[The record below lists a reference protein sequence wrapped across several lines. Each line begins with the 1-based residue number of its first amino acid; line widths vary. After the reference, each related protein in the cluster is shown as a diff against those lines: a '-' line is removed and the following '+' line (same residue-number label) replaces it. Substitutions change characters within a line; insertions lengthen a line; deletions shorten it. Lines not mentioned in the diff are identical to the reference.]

1 MNIIRLQNNLFENDS
16 KTFLYKSTIGN
27 IYLTHYKD
35 YIVSISFQNTNKI
48 NNDEKEPYIIKQTK
62 KQLDEYFALK
72 RKIFDIPI
80 AVYGSDFQYRVWA
93 ETYKI
98 PFGEIETYSNI
109 AKKISNSSGSIFR
122 AVGSAEGKNKIAI
135 IIPCHRVVAK
145 DLKLTGYAGGIE
157 KKEYLLKLEG
167 FNIDK
172 LKIIR

>member
-1 MNIIRLQNNLFENDS
+1 MNIIRLENSHIDD
-16 KTFLYKSTIGN
+16 KVFLYKSPIGN
-27 IYLTHYKD
+27 LYLTHYKD
-35 YIVSISFQNTNKI
+35 YITSISFQSNYSIST
-48 NNDEKEPYIIKQTK
+48 DKEPEIIKEAK
-62 KQLDEYFALK
+62 KELDEYFELK

-80 AVYGSDFQYRVWA
+80 AVYGSDFQYKVWI

-109 AKKISNSSGSIFR
+109 AKKISNSFGSIFR
-122 AVGSAEGKNKIAI
+122 AVGSAEGKNKIPI
-135 IIPCHRVVAK
+135 IIPCHRVVSK

>member
-1 MNIIRLQNNLFENDS
+1 MNIIRLENSQIDDD
-16 KTFLYKSTIGN
+16 KVFLYKSPIGN
-27 IYLTHYKD
+27 LYLTHYKD
-35 YIVSISFQNTNKI
+35 YITSISFQNNYNINTNK
-48 NNDEKEPYIIKQTK
+48 EPNIIKEAK
-62 KQLDEYFALK
+62 KQLDEYFELK

-80 AVYGSDFQYRVWA
+80 AVYGSDFQYNVWK

-122 AVGSAEGKNKIAI
+122 AVGSAEGKNKIPI
-135 IIPCHRVVAK
+135 IIPCHRVVSK

-167 FNIDK
+167 FKINN
-172 LKIIR
+172 LKIIK

>member
-1 MNIIRLQNNLFENDS
+1 MNIIRLENSHIND
-16 KTFLYKSTIGN
+16 KVFLYKSPIGN
-27 IYLTHYKD
+27 LYLTHYKD
-35 YIVSISFQNTNKI
+35 YITSISFQSNYSIST
-48 NNDEKEPYIIKQTK
+48 DKEPEIIKEAK
-62 KQLDEYFALK
+62 KELDEYFELK

-80 AVYGSDFQYRVWA
+80 AVYGSDFQYKVWI

-109 AKKISNSSGSIFR
+109 AKKISNSFGSIFR
-122 AVGSAEGKNKIAI
+122 AVGSAEGKNKIPI
-135 IIPCHRVVAK
+135 IIPCHRVVSK

>member
-1 MNIIRLQNNLFENDS
+1 MNIIRLENSHIDD
-16 KTFLYKSTIGN
+16 KVFLYKSPIGN
-27 IYLTHYKD
+27 LYLSHYKN
-35 YIVSISFQNTNKI
+35 YITSISFQSNYSTST
-48 NNDEKEPYIIKQTK
+48 DKEPEIIKEAK
-62 KQLDEYFALK
+62 KELDEYFELK

-80 AVYGSDFQYRVWA
+80 AVYGSDFQYKVWI

-109 AKKISNSSGSIFR
+109 AKKISNSFGSIFR
-122 AVGSAEGKNKIAI
+122 AVGSAEGKNKIPI
-135 IIPCHRVVAK
+135 IIPCHRVVSK

>member
-1 MNIIRLQNNLFENDS
+1 MNIIRLENSQIDD
-16 KTFLYKSTIGN
+16 KVFLYKSPIGN
-27 IYLTHYKD
+27 LYLTHYKD
-35 YIVSISFQNTNKI
+35 YITSISFQSNYSIST
-48 NNDEKEPYIIKQTK
+48 DKEPEIIKEAK
-62 KQLDEYFALK
+62 KELDEYFNLK

-80 AVYGSDFQYRVWA
+80 AVYGSDFQYKVWI

-109 AKKISNSSGSIFR
+109 AKKISNSFGSIFR
-122 AVGSAEGKNKIAI
+122 AVGSAEGKNKIPI
-135 IIPCHRVVAK
+135 IIPCHRVVSK

>member
-1 MNIIRLQNNLFENDS
+1 MNIIRLENSQIDD
-16 KTFLYKSTIGN
+16 KVFLYKSPIGN
-27 IYLTHYKD
+27 LYLTHYKD
-35 YIVSISFQNTNKI
+35 YITSISFQSNYSIST
-48 NNDEKEPYIIKQTK
+48 DKEPEIIKEAK
-62 KQLDEYFALK
+62 KELDEYFNLK

-80 AVYGSDFQYRVWA
+80 AIYGSDFQYKVWI

-109 AKKISNSSGSIFR
+109 AKKISNSFGSIFR
-122 AVGSAEGKNKIAI
+122 AVGSAEGKNKIPI
-135 IIPCHRVVAK
+135 IIPCHRVVSK

>member
-1 MNIIRLQNNLFENDS
+1 MNIIRLENSHIDD
-16 KTFLYKSTIGN
+16 KVFLYKSPIGN
-27 IYLTHYKD
+27 LYLTHYKD
-35 YIVSISFQNTNKI
+35 YITSISFQSNYSIST
-48 NNDEKEPYIIKQTK
+48 DKEPEIIKEAK
-62 KQLDEYFALK
+62 KELDEYFNLK

-80 AVYGSDFQYRVWA
+80 AVYGSDFQYKVWI

-109 AKKISNSSGSIFR
+109 AKKISNSFGSIFR
-122 AVGSAEGKNKIAI
+122 AVGSAEGKNKIPI
-135 IIPCHRVVAK
+135 IIPCHRVVSK

>member
-1 MNIIRLQNNLFENDS
+1 MNIIRLENSQIDDD
-16 KTFLYKSTIGN
+16 KVFLYKSPIGN
-27 IYLTHYKD
+27 LYLTHYKD
-35 YIVSISFQNTNKI
+35 YITSISFQNNYNI
-48 NNDEKEPYIIKQTK
+48 NTDKEPNIIKEAK
-62 KQLDEYFALK
+62 KQLDEYFGLK

-80 AVYGSDFQYRVWA
+80 AVYGSDFQYKVWI

-122 AVGSAEGKNKIAI
+122 AVGSAEGKNKIPI
-135 IIPCHRVVAK
+135 IIPCHRVVSK

-167 FNIDK
+167 FKINN
-172 LKIIR
+172 LKIIK

>member
-1 MNIIRLQNNLFENDS
+1 MNIIRLENSQIDD
-16 KTFLYKSTIGN
+16 KVFLYKSPIGN
-27 IYLTHYKD
+27 LYLTHYKD
-35 YIVSISFQNTNKI
+35 YITSISFQSNYSIST
-48 NNDEKEPYIIKQTK
+48 DKEPEIIKEAK
-62 KQLDEYFALK
+62 KELDEYFNLK

-80 AVYGSDFQYRVWA
+80 AVYGSDFQYKVWK

-109 AKKISNSSGSIFR
+109 AKKISNSFGSIFR
-122 AVGSAEGKNKIAI
+122 AVGSAEGKNKIPI
-135 IIPCHRVVAK
+135 IIPCHRVVSK

>member
-1 MNIIRLQNNLFENDS
+1 MNIIRLENSQIDDD
-16 KTFLYKSTIGN
+16 KVFLYKSPIGN
-27 IYLTHYKD
+27 LYLTHYKD
-35 YIVSISFQNTNKI
+35 YITSISFQSNYNISTNK
-48 NNDEKEPYIIKQTK
+48 EPNIIKETK
-62 KQLDEYFALK
+62 NQLDEYFELK

-80 AVYGSDFQYRVWA
+80 AVYGSDFQYKVWI

-122 AVGSAEGKNKIAI
+122 AVGSAEGKNKIPI
-135 IIPCHRVVAK
+135 IIPCHRVVSK

-167 FNIDK
+167 FKINN
-172 LKIIR
+172 LKIIK

>member
-1 MNIIRLQNNLFENDS
+1 MNIIRLENSQIDD
-16 KTFLYKSTIGN
+16 KVFLYKSPIGN
-27 IYLTHYKD
+27 LYLTHYKD
-35 YIVSISFQNTNKI
+35 YITSISFQSNYSISTNK
-48 NNDEKEPYIIKQTK
+48 EPEIIKEAK
-62 KQLDEYFALK
+62 KELDEYFNLK

-80 AVYGSDFQYRVWA
+80 AVYGSDFQYKVWI

-109 AKKISNSSGSIFR
+109 AKKISNSFGSIFR
-122 AVGSAEGKNKIAI
+122 AVGSAEGKNKIPI
-135 IIPCHRVVAK
+135 IIPCHRVVSK

>member
-1 MNIIRLQNNLFENDS
+1 MNIIRLENSHIDD
-16 KTFLYKSTIGN
+16 KVFLYKSPIGN
-27 IYLTHYKD
+27 LYLSHYKN
-35 YIVSISFQNTNKI
+35 YITSISFQSNYSIST
-48 NNDEKEPYIIKQTK
+48 DKEPEIIKEAK
-62 KQLDEYFALK
+62 KELDEYFNLK

-80 AVYGSDFQYRVWA
+80 AVYGSDFQYKVWI

-109 AKKISNSSGSIFR
+109 AKKISNSFGSIFR
-122 AVGSAEGKNKIAI
+122 AVGSAEGKNKIPI
-135 IIPCHRVVAK
+135 IIPCHRVVSK

>member
-1 MNIIRLQNNLFENDS
+1 MNIIRLENSQIDD
-16 KTFLYKSTIGN
+16 KVFLHKSPIGN
-27 IYLTHYKD
+27 LYLTHYKD
-35 YIVSISFQNTNKI
+35 YITSISFQSNYNIST
-48 NNDEKEPYIIKQTK
+48 DKEPVIIKETK
-62 KQLDEYFALK
+62 KELDEYFNLK

-80 AVYGSDFQYRVWA
+80 AVYGSDFQYKVWI

-109 AKKISNSSGSIFR
+109 AKKISNSFGSIFR
-122 AVGSAEGKNKIAI
+122 AVGSAEGKNKIPI
-135 IIPCHRVVAK
+135 IIPCHRVVSK

>member
-1 MNIIRLQNNLFENDS
+1 MNIIRLENSQIDD
-16 KTFLYKSTIGN
+16 KVFLYKSPIGN
-27 IYLTHYKD
+27 LYLTHYKD
-35 YIVSISFQNTNKI
+35 YITSISFQSNYSIST
-48 NNDEKEPYIIKQTK
+48 DKEPEIIKEAK
-62 KQLDEYFALK
+62 KELDEYFELK

-80 AVYGSDFQYRVWA
+80 AVYGSDFQYKVWI

-109 AKKISNSSGSIFR
+109 AKKISNSKGSIFR
-122 AVGSAEGKNKIAI
+122 AVGSAEGKNKIPI
-135 IIPCHRVVAK
+135 IIPCHRVVSK

>member
-1 MNIIRLQNNLFENDS
+1 MNIMRLENSHIDD
-16 KTFLYKSTIGN
+16 KVFLYKSPIGN
-27 IYLTHYKD
+27 LYLTHYKD
-35 YIVSISFQNTNKI
+35 YITSISFQSNYSIST
-48 NNDEKEPYIIKQTK
+48 DKEPEIIKEAK
-62 KQLDEYFALK
+62 KELDEYFNLK

-80 AVYGSDFQYRVWA
+80 AVYGSDFQYKVWI

-109 AKKISNSSGSIFR
+109 AKKISNSFGSIFR
-122 AVGSAEGKNKIAI
+122 AVGSAEGKNKIPI
-135 IIPCHRVVAK
+135 IIPCHRVVSK

>member
-1 MNIIRLQNNLFENDS
+1 MNIIRLENSHIDD
-16 KTFLYKSTIGN
+16 KVFLYKSPIGN
-27 IYLTHYKD
+27 LYLTHYKD
-35 YIVSISFQNTNKI
+35 YITSISFQSNYSINT
-48 NNDEKEPYIIKQTK
+48 DKEPEIIKEAK
-62 KQLDEYFALK
+62 KELDEYFNLK

-80 AVYGSDFQYRVWA
+80 AVYGSDFQYKVWI

-109 AKKISNSSGSIFR
+109 AKKISNSFGSIFR
-122 AVGSAEGKNKIAI
+122 AVGSAEGKNKIPI
-135 IIPCHRVVAK
+135 IIPCHRVVSK

>member
-1 MNIIRLQNNLFENDS
+1 MNIIRLENSQIDD
-16 KTFLYKSTIGN
+16 KVFLYKSPIGN
-27 IYLTHYKD
+27 LYLTHYKD
-35 YIVSISFQNTNKI
+35 YITSISFQSNYSIST
-48 NNDEKEPYIIKQTK
+48 DKEPEIIKEAK
-62 KQLDEYFALK
+62 KQLDEYFELK

-80 AVYGSDFQYRVWA
+80 AVYGSDFQYKVWI
-93 ETYKI
+93 ETHKI

-109 AKKISNSSGSIFR
+109 AKKISNSKGSIFR
-122 AVGSAEGKNKIAI
+122 AVGSAEGKNKIPI
-135 IIPCHRVVAK
+135 IIPCHRVVSK

>member
-1 MNIIRLQNNLFENDS
+1 MNIIRLKNSHIND
-16 KTFLYKSTIGN
+16 KVFLYKSPIGN
-27 IYLTHYKD
+27 LYLTHYKD
-35 YIVSISFQNTNKI
+35 YITSISFQSNYSIST
-48 NNDEKEPYIIKQTK
+48 DKEPEIIKEAK
-62 KQLDEYFALK
+62 KELDEYFELK

-80 AVYGSDFQYRVWA
+80 AVYGSDFQYKVWI

-109 AKKISNSSGSIFR
+109 AKKISNSFGSIFR
-122 AVGSAEGKNKIAI
+122 AVGSAEGKNKIPI
-135 IIPCHRVVAK
+135 IIPCHRVVSK

>member
-1 MNIIRLQNNLFENDS
+1 MNIIRLENSHIDD
-16 KTFLYKSTIGN
+16 KVFLYKSPIGN
-27 IYLTHYKD
+27 LYLTHYKD
-35 YIVSISFQNTNKI
+35 YITSISFQSNYSIST
-48 NNDEKEPYIIKQTK
+48 DKEPEIIKEAK
-62 KQLDEYFALK
+62 KELDEYFELK

-80 AVYGSDFQYRVWA
+80 AVYGSDFQYKVWI

-109 AKKISNSSGSIFR
+109 AKKISNSFGSIFR
-122 AVGSAEGKNKIAI
+122 AVGSAECKNKIPI
-135 IIPCHRVVAK
+135 IIPCHRVVSK

>member
-1 MNIIRLQNNLFENDS
+1 MNIIRLENSHIDD
-16 KTFLYKSTIGN
+16 KVFLYKSPIGN
-27 IYLTHYKD
+27 LYLTHYKD
-35 YIVSISFQNTNKI
+35 YITSISFQSNYIIST
-48 NNDEKEPYIIKQTK
+48 DKEPEIIKEAK
-62 KQLDEYFALK
+62 KELDEYFELK

-80 AVYGSDFQYRVWA
+80 AVYGSDFQYKVWI

-109 AKKISNSSGSIFR
+109 AKKISNSFGSIFR
-122 AVGSAEGKNKIAI
+122 AVGSAEGKNKIPI
-135 IIPCHRVVAK
+135 IIPCHRVVSK

>member
-1 MNIIRLQNNLFENDS
+1 MNIIRLENSQIDDD
-16 KTFLYKSTIGN
+16 KVFLYKSPIGN
-27 IYLTHYKD
+27 LYLTHYKD
-35 YIVSISFQNTNKI
+35 YITSISFQSNYNIST
-48 NNDEKEPYIIKQTK
+48 DKEPNIIKETK
-62 KQLDEYFALK
+62 KQLDEYFELK

-80 AVYGSDFQYRVWA
+80 AVYGSDFQYKVWI

-122 AVGSAEGKNKIAI
+122 AVGSAEGKNKIPI
-135 IIPCHRVVAK
+135 IIPCHRVVSK

-167 FNIDK
+167 FKINN
-172 LKIIR
+172 LKIIK

>member
-1 MNIIRLQNNLFENDS
+1 MNIIRLENSQIDD
-16 KTFLYKSTIGN
+16 KMFLYKSPIGN
-27 IYLTHYKD
+27 LYLTHYKD
-35 YIVSISFQNTNKI
+35 YITSISFQSNYSIST
-48 NNDEKEPYIIKQTK
+48 DKEPEIIKEAK
-62 KQLDEYFALK
+62 KELDEYFNLK

-80 AVYGSDFQYRVWA
+80 AVYGSDFQYKVWI

-109 AKKISNSSGSIFR
+109 AKKISNSFGSIFR
-122 AVGSAEGKNKIAI
+122 AVGSAEGKNKIPI
-135 IIPCHRVVAK
+135 IIPCHRVVSK

>member
-1 MNIIRLQNNLFENDS
+1 MNIIRLENSQIDD
-16 KTFLYKSTIGN
+16 KVFLYKSPIGN
-27 IYLTHYKD
+27 LYLTHYKD
-35 YIVSISFQNTNKI
+35 YITSISFQSNYSIST
-48 NNDEKEPYIIKQTK
+48 DKEPEIIKEAK
-62 KQLDEYFALK
+62 KELDQYFNLK

-80 AVYGSDFQYRVWA
+80 AVYGSDFQYKVWI
-93 ETYKI
+93 ETHKI

-109 AKKISNSSGSIFR
+109 AKKISNSFGSIFR
-122 AVGSAEGKNKIAI
+122 AVGSAEGKNKRPI
-135 IIPCHRVVAK
+135 IIPCHRVVSK

>member
-1 MNIIRLQNNLFENDS
+1 MNIIRLENSPIDD
-16 KTFLYKSTIGN
+16 KVFLYKSPIGN
-27 IYLTHYKD
+27 LYLTHYNKD
-35 YIVSISFQNTNKI
+35 YITSISFQSNYSIST
-48 NNDEKEPYIIKQTK
+48 DKEPEIIKEAK
-62 KQLDEYFALK
+62 KELDEYFELK

-80 AVYGSDFQYRVWA
+80 AVYGSDFQYKVWK

-109 AKKISNSSGSIFR
+109 AKKISKTSGSIFR
-122 AVGSAEGKNKIAI
+122 AVGSAEGKNKIPI
-135 IIPCHRVVAK
+135 IIPCHRVVSK

>member
-1 MNIIRLQNNLFENDS
+1 MNIIRLENSQIDD
-16 KTFLYKSTIGN
+16 KVFLYKSPIGN
-27 IYLTHYKD
+27 LYLTHYKD
-35 YIVSISFQNTNKI
+35 YITSISFQSNYSI
-48 NNDEKEPYIIKQTK
+48 SADKEPEIIKEAK
-62 KQLDEYFALK
+62 KELDEYFNLK

-80 AVYGSDFQYRVWA
+80 AVYGSDFQYKVWI

-109 AKKISNSSGSIFR
+109 AKKISNSFGSIFR
-122 AVGSAEGKNKIAI
+122 AVGSAEGKNKIPI
-135 IIPCHRVVAK
+135 IIPCHRVVSK

>member
-1 MNIIRLQNNLFENDS
+1 MNIIRLENSHIND
-16 KTFLYKSTIGN
+16 KVFLYKSPIGN
-27 IYLTHYKD
+27 LYLTHYKD
-35 YIVSISFQNTNKI
+35 YITSISFQSNYSIST
-48 NNDEKEPYIIKQTK
+48 DKEPEIIKEAK
-62 KQLDEYFALK
+62 KELDEYFNLK

-80 AVYGSDFQYRVWA
+80 AVYGSDFQYKVWI

-109 AKKISNSSGSIFR
+109 AKKISNSFGSIFR
-122 AVGSAEGKNKIAI
+122 AVGSAEGKNKIPI
-135 IIPCHRVVAK
+135 IIPCHRVVSK

>member
-1 MNIIRLQNNLFENDS
+1 MNIIRLENSHIND
-16 KTFLYKSTIGN
+16 KVFLYKSPIGN
-27 IYLTHYKD
+27 LYLTHYKD
-35 YIVSISFQNTNKI
+35 YITSISFQSNYSIST
-48 NNDEKEPYIIKQTK
+48 DKEPEIIKEAK
-62 KQLDEYFALK
+62 KELDEYFELK

-80 AVYGSDFQYRVWA
+80 AVYGSDFQYKVWI

-109 AKKISNSSGSIFR
+109 AKKISNSFGSIFR
-122 AVGSAEGKNKIAI
+122 VVGSAEGKNKIPI
-135 IIPCHRVVAK
+135 IIPCHRVVSK